1 MKLRDLFA
9 AKLIIFV
16 NKDLL
21 FMLPY
26 SAPSMIKFSG
36 KHPQLDSSCSNAHCP
51 LIISIIYRIYYL
63 CTMYID
69 DSIFKHYS
77 RVQMFDVRCLLTSRS
92 GSRSPGRRCCSPR
105 LPAG

>member
-1 MKLRDLFA
+1 MKFHMKLKDLFA

-51 LIISIIYRIYYL
+51 LIISIIYVQ
-63 CTMYID
+63 CT
-69 DSIFKHYS
+69 STTPLS
-77 RVQMFDVRCLLTSRS
+77 STTAECRCLMFADLPQWEQVSRAEV
-92 GSRSPGRRCCSPR
+92 
-105 LPAG
+105 L